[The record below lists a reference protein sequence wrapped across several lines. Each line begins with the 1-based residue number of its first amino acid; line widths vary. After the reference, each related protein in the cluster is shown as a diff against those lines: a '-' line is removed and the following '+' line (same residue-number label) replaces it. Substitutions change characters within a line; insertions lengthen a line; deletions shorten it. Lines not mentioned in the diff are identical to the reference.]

1 MQTLRT
7 HSTRQ
12 YALSAIAIGALLLC
26 LSLCLVSSDSS
37 DADSSGTTGSLNWE
51 LTGSELTI
59 TGTGAM
65 PNYTPTNY
73 YPSNPV
79 PWSTSI
85 TKVTIGEGVTSVGNY
100 AFYDCTLLFSVSLPS
115 TLKTIGECSFS
126 GCSTIVD
133 FTVPSGVT
141 TIGAYAFSGCSS
153 LNEID
158 LGTGVTTI
166 NQNAFSSCASLTSIV
181 FPDSVTTLGSS
192 VCYGCSG
199 LTSVTLPNSLTTIPG
214 SAFSSC
220 SKLPTITIPNSV
232 TTIQS
237 SAFSNCSKLA
247 TVEFGTGLITI
258 GSQAFYSSGLTSI
271 TIPDTVTT
279 INERAFESCSKLLD
293 VHVSKSL
300 STLGNRILGN
310 DGYTNYLYSASGATL
325 SPTANLL
332 AGAHLIQ
339 YKYSTYQYGYKY
351 IGGDSGDVSWSIT
364 DGVLT
369 FEGTGATGYYGSATV
384 LPWDNAYSKIV
395 IDSGVTEI
403 GSYVFKTPSNVTEA
417 VISDSVTTIHTNAF
431 SGFTFKDYDG
441 TTIID
446 PTATYL
452 KNHSFAGTSGILQ
465 LMRNGITVLYKF
477 SDGSTASEDV
487 YQSLTVGQPYN
498 ISSPTVTGYSPSSTA
513 ISGTL
518 EKSSE
523 WYVVTYTPNT
533 YQLTIRYLRDGNSI
547 SPDSVSNVV
556 FGQNYSV
563 NSPNISG
570 FTADITTVTGTMDA
584 EGKTISVNYTP
595 LSYNLTIYY
604 KYDNGDTASATR
616 IESVEYLSE
625 YSFDS
630 PVIDG
635 YTASPATVSGTL
647 SSPTAQS
654 RTVYYYPPSYVL
666 TLRCVDP
673 EGNEI
678 ANAATYNVYFNK
690 TYNVYPPS
698 VTGYTTTTYNVT
710 GTMDTE
716 GKTVD
721 VTYTPN
727 NYTLTITYTQAATAA
742 VFDTFTQSIAYNS
755 EYHIESPMLPGYAAN
770 HPVVE
775 GKMDALGKSINV
787 VYTIKTFSLNV
798 HYKYSDGSEASPT
811 HCENVAYGSSFNVTS
826 PTILG
831 YVPDY
836 NSISGVMG
844 MHDLDYTVVYN
855 NTFKITIVYVY
866 ADGSVAAEPY
876 TATVGYGS
884 TFDVSSPTL
893 AGYTPDRSSIS
904 GMMGASNLDYKV
916 TYASA
921 SSGGNGGGN
930 GTSGSNDG
938 GTTTILV
945 GVIGVIAA
953 ISLILTAV
961 MFIRRH

>member
-1 MQTLRT
+1 
-7 HSTRQ
+7 
-12 YALSAIAIGALLLC
+12 
-26 LSLCLVSSDSS
+26 
-37 DADSSGTTGSLNWE
+37 
-51 LTGSELTI
+51 
-59 TGTGAM
+59 M
-65 PNYTPTNY
+65 PNYMPTNY

-100 AFYDCTLLFSVSLPS
+100 AFYNCTLLFSVSLPS
-115 TLKTIGECSFS
+115 TLKTIGEYSFS

-300 STLGNRILGN
+300 STLGNRILSN
-310 DGYTNYLYSASGATL
+310 YNYTNYLYSASGATL

-339 YKYSTYQYGYKY
+339 YKYGYKY

-647 SSPTAQS
+647 SSPTTQS

-775 GKMDALGKSINV
+775 GKMDALGKSIDV

-884 TFDVSSPTL
+884 SFDVSSPTL
-893 AGYTPDRSSIS
+893 AGYTPDRASIS

-916 TYASA
+916 TYANA
-921 SSGGNGGGN
+921 SSSGNGGNGGSSGS
-930 GTSGSNDG
+930 SGSNDG

-945 GVIGVIAA
+945 GVVGVIAV
-953 ISLILTAV
+953 ISLILTAL
-961 MFIRRH
+961 MFVRKH